1 MKIFLISAT
10 CFLCTISIAQTRM
23 LMMADGKQNDILG
36 YTMDPDGTG
45 NKQSISIFGPLQNA
59 GNVFQMSYQS
69 GNPIDNI
76 VIAISDANSPG
87 KTINLSGVAIYGIK
101 EYTSTYSNGT
111 FNISAS
117 GNANTEL
124 KCKFQ
129 KIVMQEGGS
138 GSKVNDMSNGME
150 QKSNGDTPMWD
161 IQPDATLTG
170 VGGSISMQI
179 PKGLSFSTHMLFYN
193 AGDNKKS
200 VASWFGNNVAKLLP
214 GLYDIVVD
222 GKYTIKNV
230 PVEKGKDTRLNMG
243 IFKVTTYG
251 SVQIEDSNHQKFTYA
266 GPFSIVLP
274 AGTYYLGGKKQ
285 PIVITTGKVTEL

>member
-1 MKIFLISAT
+1 
-10 CFLCTISIAQTRM
+10 
-23 LMMADGKQNDILG
+23 
-36 YTMDPDGTG
+36 MDPDGTG

-59 GNVFQMSYQS
+59 GNAFQMSYQS

-76 VIAISDANSPG
+76 VLTMSDANSPG
-87 KTINLSGVAIYGIK
+87 KTIKLSGVVVYGIK
-101 EYTSTYSNGT
+101 EYLSTYSNGA

-117 GNANTEL
+117 GTSNTEL

-129 KIVMQEGGS
+129 KIVMQEEGS
-138 GSKVNDMSNGME
+138 GSSVNNISNGIE
-150 QKSNGDTPMWD
+150 QKSKADMQTQMWD

-179 PKGLSFSTHMLFYN
+179 PKGLSFSTHILFYN
-193 AGDNKKS
+193 AGDNKNS
-200 VASWFGNNVAKLLP
+200 VASWYGNNEAKLLP
-214 GLYDIVVD
+214 GLYDMVVD
-222 GKYTIKNV
+222 EKYTIKNV
-230 PVEKGKDTRLNMG
+230 PVEKGKHTRLNMG

-251 SVQIEDSNHQKFTYA
+251 SVQIEDSNHQKFAYA
-266 GPFSIVLP
+266 GPFSRLLP